1 MVTLPLWK
9 GKNCRL
15 SLMMEPLLEFVEAV
29 KKFGEQAKELPEEI
43 KPFLIREIQKNID
56 NVKEPRNA
64 PITLKVKGRKPPLR
78 DKGHLRNSIAGKVE
92 GLKVIAGTNLRY
104 APIQHFGGTI
114 TPKKSKTLVIPAD
127 KKIRR
132 EVETLGVRGYL
143 EKLKGEGWEIVFRK
157 RVILGIPPAKRKKS
171 KPKLLFVRKEE
182 VTIPARPFMYLTEEQ
197 LRGLQELAERIL
209 FEELS

>member
-1 MVTLPLWK
+1 MRPLI
-9 GKNCRL
+9 
-15 SLMMEPLLEFVEAV
+15 EFTEIVR
-29 KKFGEQAKELPEEI
+29 KFGESAERLPEEI
-43 KPFLIREIQKNID
+43 KPFLIREVQKNID
-56 NVKEPRNA
+56 RAKEPRNA
-64 PITLKVKGRKPPLR
+64 PLTLKVKGRKPPLR
-78 DKGHLRNSIAGKVE
+78 DRGYLRTSIAGKVE

-114 TPKKSKTLVIPAD
+114 TPKRAKSLVIPANGKV
-127 KKIRR
+127 KK

-143 EKLKGEGWEIVFRK
+143 EKLEREGWEIAFRK
-157 RVILGIPPAKRKKS
+157 RAILGIPPAKRKKA

-197 LRGLQELAERIL
+197 LRELQELAERIL